1 MKSKLLISGLSAFA
15 LTFAFVSKVSAEAIP
30 VGALQASVQVGSVT
44 NLQQMFIFAFNL
56 LRYIGWAGVILGV
69 GLAIFALIYKLFG
82 TESEETM
89 KTVQGNITKAVII
102 VIAGILLISAGFIVN
117 TVANLIG
124 ANQATF
130 SVGEE
135 LST

>member
-1 MKSKLLISGLSAFA
+1 MNKKLLFGGGFISLGLSLFVVADVFA
-15 LTFAFVSKVSAEAIP
+15 A
-30 VGALQASVQVGSVT
+30 VGVDALDASVQVGQIA
-44 NLQQMFIFAFNL
+44 NLGQMFIFAFNI

-102 VIAGILLISAGFIVN
+102 VIAGILLISAGFIVR
-117 TVANLIG
+117 TVGGLIG
-124 ANQATF
+124 ATTPF
-130 SVGEE
+130 EVPTEIGE
-135 LST
+135 